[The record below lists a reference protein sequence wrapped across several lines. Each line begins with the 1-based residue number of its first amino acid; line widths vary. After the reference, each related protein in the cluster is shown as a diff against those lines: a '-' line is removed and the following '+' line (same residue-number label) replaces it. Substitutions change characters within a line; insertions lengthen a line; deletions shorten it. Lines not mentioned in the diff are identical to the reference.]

1 MPTSYTPPL
10 RDMKFVLHELLN
22 VTDELKMLPAHAEV
36 DAATIDAVLE
46 EGGKFAAEVLA
57 PINQSGDREG
67 CVHDRETRSVRT
79 PAGYKEA
86 YAKYVEGGWPALAAD
101 AEFGGQGLPHIVN
114 QAFYEMLN
122 SANQA
127 WTMYPGL
134 SHGAYECLHAH
145 GTPEQQRTYLPKIV
159 SGEWTG
165 TMCLTEPHCGTD
177 LGLLRTKAE
186 PVIGGE
192 ADGTYRITG
201 SKIFISAGEHD
212 MAPNIVHLVLARLPD
227 APPGSKGISL
237 FVVPKFLVNAD
248 GSPGARNGIFAAGIE
263 HKMGIN
269 GSATCQLVLENAVG
283 TLVGEPHKG
292 LSAMFVMMNAA
303 RIGVGMQGL
312 GLTEVAYQN
321 AVAYAKDRLQMR
333 SLSGTKAPDKPAD
346 PIIVHPDVRKMLL
359 TARAYAEGGRA
370 LAMWTTLQIDKA
382 LNTDDEDERKEC
394 EDLVALITPIVKAF
408 LTDNAWIA
416 TSHCMQV
423 FGGHGYV
430 KEWGMEQYVRDA
442 RINMIY
448 EGTNT
453 IQALD
458 LLGRKVLGDNGAKL
472 KKFGKLVT
480 EFIEDNGTDEA
491 MQEFVNPLADLGDK
505 VTKLTT
511 ELGMKAFQNHDEVGG
526 AAVDYLRVC
535 GHLVFAYFWARMAKI
550 ALAKKDSGDPF
561 YTAKL
566 HTARFYFA
574 KLLPETAGLI
584 RTARSG
590 VAPLLAMDE
599 ALF

>member
-1 MPTSYTPPL
+1 MAQYTPPL
-10 RDMKFVLHELLN
+10 RDMQFVLHELFN
-22 VTDELKMLPAHAEV
+22 VADELKMMPRHAEV
-36 DAATIDAVLE
+36 DADTINQVLE
-46 EGGKFAAEVLA
+46 EGGKFAAEVLF
-57 PINQSGDREG
+57 PLNIGGDQEG
-67 CVHDRETRSVRT
+67 CHHDKATHAVTT
-79 PAGYKEA
+79 PKGFKAA
-86 YAKYVEGGWPALAAD
+86 YAQYVEGGWPALSVDPAY
-101 AEFGGQGLPHIVN
+101 GGQGLPIVVN
-114 QAFYEMLN
+114 QCFYEMLN

-145 GTPEQQRTYLPKIV
+145 GTEEQKNLYLPKLT

-186 PVIGGE
+186 PQP
-192 ADGTYRITG
+192 DGSYKLTG
-201 SKIFISAGEHD
+201 QKIFISAGEHD
-212 MAPNIVHLVLARLPD
+212 LAANIVHLVLARLPD
-227 APPGSKGISL
+227 APVGSKGISL
-237 FVVPKFLVNAD
+237 FVVPKFKVNAD
-248 GSPGARNGIFAAGIE
+248 GSLGERNPIFCGAIE
-263 HKMGIN
+263 HKMGIHGN
-269 GSATCQLVLENAVG
+269 ATCQMNLDGATG
-283 TLVGEPHKG
+283 TLVGQPHKG
-292 LSAMFVMMNAA
+292 LAAMFVMMNAA
-303 RIGVGMQGL
+303 RLGVGNQSL

-321 AVAYAKDRLQMR
+321 AVAYAKDRRQMR
-333 SLSGTKAPDKPAD
+333 SLSGPKQPDQPAD
-346 PIIVHPDVRKMLL
+346 TIIVHPDVRKMLL

-370 LAMWTTLQIDKA
+370 LAIYTALLIDKE
-382 LNTDDEDERKEC
+382 LSSDDEDERKEAA
-394 EDLVALITPIVKAF
+394 DQVALLTPIIKAF
-408 LTDNAWIA
+408 LTDNAWLA

-423 FGGHGYV
+423 YGGHGYIA
-430 KEWGMEQYVRDA
+430 EWGMEQYVRDA

-453 IQALD
+453 IQSLD

-472 KKFGKLVT
+472 KKFGRLIQQFV
-480 EFIEDNGTDEA
+480 EEEGTNEA

-511 ELGMKAFQNHDEVGG
+511 ELGMKAFGNADEVGA
-526 AAVDYLRVC
+526 AAVDYLRIC
-535 GHLVFAYFWARMAKI
+535 GHLVFAYFWARMAKL
-550 ALAKKDSGDPF
+550 ALAKKDGGDPF

-584 RTARSG
+584 RSARAG
-590 VAPLLAMDE
+590 VAPLMAMEE